1 MKINKKIR
9 NWILGIIAGLTIVG
23 TAADLPF
30 GIRAFRRLED
40 RTFVGLN
47 VGLINSIDMSNVYG
61 ASIGVGN
68 GLNDE
73 SNVYGASIG
82 VGNDLNESNV
92 YGASIGVG
100 NGLDNESN
108 VYGAS
113 IGVGYNGL
121 NNESNVYGASIGVV
135 NSLIESN
142 VYGAS
147 IGGGYNGLDSK
158 SNVYGLSGIL
168 NFKIGEGANNDSQ

>member
-68 GLNDE
+68 GLNDA
-73 SNVYGASIG
+73 NVYGASIG
-82 VGNDLNESNV
+82 VGNGLNDESNV

-100 NGLDNESN
+100 NGLNDVSN
-108 VYGAS
+108 VYGA
-113 IGVGYNGL
+113 
-121 NNESNVYGASIGVV
+121 
-135 NSLIESN
+135 
-142 VYGAS
+142 
-147 IGGGYNGLDSK
+147 
-158 SNVYGLSGIL
+158 
-168 NFKIGEGANNDSQ
+168 

>member
-61 ASIGVGN
+61 ASIGVVN
-68 GLNDE
+68 SL
-73 SNVYGASIG
+73 
-82 VGNDLNESNV
+82 
-92 YGASIGVG
+92 
-100 NGLDNESN
+100 
-108 VYGAS
+108 
-113 IGVGYNGL
+113 
-121 NNESNVYGASIGVV
+121 NESNVYGASIGVV
-135 NSLIESN
+135 NSLNESN

-147 IGGGYNGLDSK
+147 IGGINSLNESNVYGASIGGINSLDSK

-168 NFKIGEGANNDSQ
+168 NFKIGEGA

>member
-47 VGLINSIDMSNVYG
+47 VGWINSIDMSNVYG

-68 GLNDE
+68 GLND
-73 SNVYGASIG
+73 
-82 VGNDLNESNV
+82 
-92 YGASIGVG
+92 
-100 NGLDNESN
+100 ESN

-168 NFKIGEGANNDSQ
+168 NFKIGEGANNDSQR

>member
-47 VGLINSIDMSNVYG
+47 VGWINSIDMSNVYG

-73 SNVYGASIG
+73 YNVYGEKICC
-82 VGNDLNESNV
+82 V
-92 YGASIGVG
+92 Y
-100 NGLDNESN
+100 
-108 VYGAS
+108 
-113 IGVGYNGL
+113 
-121 NNESNVYGASIGVV
+121 
-135 NSLIESN
+135 
-142 VYGAS
+142 
-147 IGGGYNGLDSK
+147 
-158 SNVYGLSGIL
+158 
-168 NFKIGEGANNDSQ
+168 

>member
-47 VGLINSIDMSNVYG
+47 VGWINSIDMSNVYG

-68 GLNDE
+68 
-73 SNVYGASIG
+73 
-82 VGNDLNESNV
+82 
-92 YGASIGVG
+92 
-100 NGLDNESN
+100 
-108 VYGAS
+108 
-113 IGVGYNGL
+113 NGL

>member
-82 VGNDLNESNV
+82 VGNGLNESNV

-100 NGLDNESN
+100 NGLNDESNVYGASIGVGNGLNDESN

-121 NNESNVYGASIGVV
+121 NNESNVYG
-135 NSLIESN
+135 
-142 VYGAS
+142 
-147 IGGGYNGLDSK
+147 
-158 SNVYGLSGIL
+158 LSGIL
-168 NFKIGEGANNDSQ
+168 NFKIGE

>member
-61 ASIGVGN
+61 ASIGVVN
-68 GLNDE
+68 SL
-73 SNVYGASIG
+73 
-82 VGNDLNESNV
+82 
-92 YGASIGVG
+92 
-100 NGLDNESN
+100 
-108 VYGAS
+108 
-113 IGVGYNGL
+113 
-121 NNESNVYGASIGVV
+121 NESNVYGASIGVV
-135 NSLIESN
+135 NSLNESN

-147 IGGGYNGLDSK
+147 IGGINSLDSK

-168 NFKIGEGANNDSQ
+168 NFKIGEGA